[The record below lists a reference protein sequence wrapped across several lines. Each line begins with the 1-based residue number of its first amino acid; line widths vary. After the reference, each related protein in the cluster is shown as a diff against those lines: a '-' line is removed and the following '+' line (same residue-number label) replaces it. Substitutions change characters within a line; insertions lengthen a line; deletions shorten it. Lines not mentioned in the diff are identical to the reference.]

1 MNNAEFLKRVG
12 EILGERESHYGF
24 CEQHFA
30 RTVAMVNAAIGTNMT
45 PSDWPIVMICDK
57 LARNGGP
64 SFTVDT
70 AYDLAGYAALLAR
83 LTDSDKPHNVA
94 GTSQG
99 GAHGNQHGRP
109 TAAGSGNVSAKA
121 GAGRASVHGDQRGG
135 LGQHDVGN
143 QPPAGASVSERVLP
157 RDGLAAADDCV
168 SAGAVAAKSNGG
180 PFKKARWSWSG
191 IVIDMGW
198 VFVAVSGTAVAAV
211 VFTAMIL
218 GADIFFRDR

>member
-1 MNNAEFLKRVG
+1 MTNSEFLKRVG
-12 EILGERESHYGF
+12 EILGERESNYGF

-94 GTSQG
+94 GT
-99 GAHGNQHGRP
+99 
-109 TAAGSGNVSAKA
+109 
-121 GAGRASVHGDQRGG
+121 
-135 LGQHDVGN
+135 
-143 QPPAGASVSERVLP
+143 
-157 RDGLAAADDCV
+157 
-168 SAGAVAAKSNGG
+168 
-180 PFKKARWSWSG
+180 
-191 IVIDMGW
+191 
-198 VFVAVSGTAVAAV
+198 
-211 VFTAMIL
+211 
-218 GADIFFRDR
+218 

>member
-45 PSDWPIVMICDK
+45 PSYWPIVMICDK

-109 TAAGSGNVSAKA
+109 TAAGSGNAEAKA
-121 GAGRASVHGDQRGG
+121 GAGRASVHGDRRGG

-168 SAGAVAAKSNGG
+168 SGGAVAAKSNGDAG
-180 PFKKARWSWSG
+180 EKTGWSWSG

-198 VFVAVSGTAVAAV
+198 VFVALSGTAVAAV

>member
-1 MNNAEFLKRVG
+1 MTNAEFLKRVG

-109 TAAGSGNVSAKA
+109 AAAGSGNVSAKA
-121 GAGRASVHGDQRGG
+121 GAVRASVYGDQRGG

-157 RDGLAAADDCV
+157 RDGLVAASDCV
-168 SAGAVAAKSNGG
+168 SAGAVAAKSTGG

-198 VFVAVSGTAVAAV
+198 VFVAVSGTVVAAV

>member
-83 LTDSDKPHNVA
+83 LTDSDKPNNVA

-121 GAGRASVHGDQRGG
+121 GSGRASVHGDQRGG

-157 RDGLAAADDCV
+157 RDGLVAASDCV
-168 SAGAVAAKSNGG
+168 SAGAVAAKSTGG

-198 VFVAVSGTAVAAV
+198 VFVAVSGTVVAAV

>member
-1 MNNAEFLKRVG
+1 MTNSEFLKRVG
-12 EILGERESHYGF
+12 EILGERESNYGF

-109 TAAGSGNVSAKA
+109 TASGSGNVSAKA

-143 QPPAGASVSERVLP
+143 QPPAGASVPKRVLV
-157 RDGLAAADDCV
+157 RDGMLAADDCV
-168 SAGAVAAKSNGG
+168 SEGAVVAKSTGDAG
-180 PFKKARWSWSG
+180 EKTGWSWSG
-191 IVIDMGW
+191 IVIDVGW
-198 VFVAVSGTAVAAV
+198 IFVALGGTAVAAV